1 MRGNAANAG
10 LTLTRWVVA
19 AAVAFAVAFGCSS
32 ASAGPTG
39 YWSNP
44 QAYRVVSIH
53 FSASAHTVNYDS
65 STGAVAFKDSQT
77 TKLQLRVP
85 GTTTFASNGNMTV
98 PISGQTRGT
107 QSSYYTE
114 GSETGSQT
122 GACSYRFEFK
132 GSDSLQINFVRH
144 QGSVQTSFI
153 PVTNEGGYCT
163 PTTEAEAPNWHL
175 PNDVTVPSSRFS
187 GNTILLG
194 TSGSYEAGKG
204 SSLAHTKFTWSL
216 TVTLARR

>member
-1 MRGNAANAG
+1 MLGNAAKAP
-10 LTLTRWVVA
+10 LTLTRWVVP
-19 AAVAFAVAFGCSS
+19 AAVAAALAFGGSS
-32 ASAGPTG
+32 ASAGPTS

-44 QAYRVVSIH
+44 QAYRVVSVH
-53 FSASAHTVNYDS
+53 FTASAHTVNYDS
-65 STGAVAFKDSQT
+65 STGAVAFKDSQM
-77 TKLQLRVP
+77 TKLLRAP
-85 GTTTFASNGNMTV
+85 GTTNVGSNGDVTV
-98 PISGQTRGT
+98 PISGETRGK

-114 GSETGSQT
+114 GSDTGSQT
-122 GACSYRFEFK
+122 GACSYLFEFK

-163 PTTEAEAPNWHL
+163 PTTEAEAPDWHL

-187 GNTILLG
+187 RNTIVLG

-204 SSLAHTKFTWSL
+204 SALAHTKFTWSL
-216 TVTLARR
+216 TVKLARR

>member
-1 MRGNAANAG
+1 M
-10 LTLTRWVVA
+10 TRWVVL
-19 AAVAFAVAFGCSS
+19 AAVTFAVAFGCAS

-44 QAYRVVSIH
+44 QAYRVVSVH
-53 FSASAHTVNYDS
+53 FTASAHTVNYDS

-77 TKLQLRVP
+77 TEFQLRAP
-85 GTTTFASNGNMTV
+85 ATTTFGSSGDITV
-98 PISGQTRGT
+98 PIGGETRGA

-114 GSETGSQT
+114 GSDAGGQT

-132 GSDSLQINFVRH
+132 ASDSLQINFVRH

-163 PTTEAEAPNWHL
+163 RTTQAEAPNWHL
-175 PNDVTVPSSRFS
+175 PNAVTVPSSRFS
-187 GNTILLG
+187 GNTIVLG
-194 TSGSYEAGKG
+194 TSGSYEAGKD

-216 TVTLARR
+216 TVKLARR

>member
-1 MRGNAANAG
+1 MFGNAAGNG
-10 LTLTRWVVA
+10 LAAARWVLA
-19 AAVAFAVAFGCSS
+19 AAVALAVAFGCSS

-44 QAYRVVSIH
+44 QAYRVVSVH
-53 FSASAHTVNYDS
+53 FTAGAHTVNYDS

-77 TKLQLRVP
+77 TKFQLRAP
-85 GTTTFASNGNMTV
+85 GTTTFGSSGDITV
-98 PISGQTRGT
+98 PIAGETHGK

-114 GSETGSQT
+114 GSEAGRQT

-163 PTTEAEAPNWHL
+163 PTTQAEAPNWHL
-175 PNDVTVPSSRFS
+175 PNDVAVPSSRFS
-187 GNTILLG
+187 GNTIVLG
-194 TSGSYEAGKG
+194 TSGSFEAGEG
-204 SSLAHTKFTWSL
+204 SSLGHTKFTWSL
-216 TVTLARR
+216 TVKLARR

>member
-1 MRGNAANAG
+1 MFSNAAKNE
-10 LTLTRWVVA
+10 LTVTRSVVP
-19 AAVAFAVAFGCSS
+19 AAVAVALAFGCSS

-39 YWSNP
+39 YWPNP
-44 QAYRVVSIH
+44 QAYRVVSVQ
-53 FSASAHTVNYDS
+53 FTASAHTVNFDS

-77 TKLQLRVP
+77 TKLQLRPP
-85 GTTTFASNGNMTV
+85 GTTTFGSNGDITV
-98 PISGQTRGT
+98 PISGETRGT

-114 GSETGSQT
+114 GSKTGSQT
-122 GACSYRFEFK
+122 GVCSYRFEFK

-175 PNDVTVPSSRFS
+175 PNEVTVPSSRFS
-187 GNTILLG
+187 GDTIVLG

-216 TVTLARR
+216 TVKLARR

>member
-1 MRGNAANAG
+1 MSGDAAKSG
-10 LTLTRWVVA
+10 LRVTRWA
-19 AAVAFAVAFGCSS
+19 IPAAVVLALAFGCSS

-53 FSASAHTVNYDS
+53 FTARAHTVNYDS

-77 TKLQLRVP
+77 TKLQLRAP
-85 GTTTFASNGNMTV
+85 GTTTFGSNGDLTV
-98 PISGQTRGT
+98 PINGETRGT

-114 GSETGSQT
+114 GSKTGSQV
-122 GACSYRFEFK
+122 GACSYHFEFK

-175 PNDVTVPSSRFS
+175 PNDVALPISRFS
-187 GNTILLG
+187 GNTIVLG

-216 TVTLARR
+216 TVKLARR

>member
-1 MRGNAANAG
+1 MFGSAAKNG
-10 LTLTRWVVA
+10 LAVTRWAVP
-19 AAVAFAVAFGCSS
+19 AAVAFAVAFGCGS

-44 QAYRVVSIH
+44 QAYRVVSVH
-53 FSASAHTVNYDS
+53 FNANAHTVNYDS

-77 TKLQLRVP
+77 TKFQLRTP
-85 GTTTFASNGNMTV
+85 GTTAFGSSGDITA
-98 PISGQTRGT
+98 PISGETRGA

-114 GSETGSQT
+114 GSATGSQT

-132 GSDSLQINFVRH
+132 GSDSLQINFVRR
-144 QGSVQTSFI
+144 QGSVQASFI

-163 PTTEAEAPNWHL
+163 STTEAEAPNWHL
-175 PNDVTVPSSRFS
+175 PNDVAFPSSRFS
-187 GNTILLG
+187 GNTIVVG

-204 SSLAHTKFTWSL
+204 SSLGHTKFTWSL
-216 TVTLARR
+216 TVKLARR